1 MSNVKMQSY
10 ENHGQYAPL
19 YHFILAPI
27 ALILFIASIVHL
39 FKEQFSFSSLLIFGL
54 SVCVVLL
61 GAVVRQFA
69 TKLQDRSIVHE
80 ENFRHFRLTGK
91 PLDTRLS
98 VQQIIALRF
107 AEDDAFPALCVKAV
121 EAGMN
126 SGTIKKSI
134 TNWRADHNRV

>member
-1 MSNVKMQSY
+1 MSNVEAQSY
-10 ENHGQYAPL
+10 TNHSKFAPL

-27 ALILFIASIVHL
+27 SIIIFIASIVYII
-39 FKEQFSFSSLLIFGL
+39 KQQFSFSSLLIFGL

-91 PLDTRLS
+91 PLDARLS
-98 VQQIIALRF
+98 LPQIIALRF
-107 AEDDAFPALCVKAV
+107 AEDDVFPALCVKAF
-121 EAGMN
+121 EADLD
-126 SGTIKKSI
+126 SRAIKKSI
-134 TNWRADHNRV
+134 TKWRADHYRV